1 MCRHFEKDGL
11 ISHFLKAANLPL
23 RMLKSG
29 NAAIVSYQIVVPE
42 ALSNILV
49 LDASFPIRKLC
60 HYDTTIK
67 SAETLPGLKRDGV
80 PAFHS
85 LKKFDNVELFR
96 LKSYGGRFS
105 MEKRFKD
112 RQMAKEVVQ
121 VLKTI
126 PADEAV
132 LLYVYKMN
140 QPGGIDYK
148 KILLAEI
155 SKAGID
161 TDAVTKDGKERIV
174 VSTWGNE
181 TSLNCYAYC
190 QHVFL
195 VGILH
200 RDDTEIMGQYLGQID
215 NLQGEISKT
224 LTSDLSLSERA
235 HLAYQALSR
244 GIVPSR
250 GSRSGETMKGYIVEI
265 DPQIETALSTVMPGV
280 TWKTW
285 TPFFMQE
292 SDSLIDTWRGR
303 VEKYLSETQEDRVS
317 SRRLKAELKA
327 DKVAPDT
334 WTRIT
339 RTVNRNVP
347 KKESYGELR
356 FWWSLKGGSFV
367 RITAESYGFC
377 EEVGYEVRPGS
388 IQRSEGP
395 QIP

>member
-1 MCRHFEKDGL
+1 MAGDKLTGRWAFGLPTGTGKTRAIIEHITAVHENDYAYSYAVAASCIEALCTMKRDLIANGVPEHLIGLLHEAPTTGDKKAGEPATKDNDERPFLLITHQMIRANETNLRRYNTYQGKPRHILIYDESLITSDVQHFGTHPLYAAMAHALEMVKRIDEHVEISNYLTECKAIIEAAEDTYNPFDVTMIEQPTLDPRLAEKYVRHFEKDGL

-42 ALSNILV
+42 ALQNILV

-60 HYDTTIK
+60 HFNTTIK
-67 SAETLPGLKRDGV
+67 SAETLPGLKREGV

-112 RQMAKEVVQ
+112 RQMANEVVQ

-126 PADEAV
+126 PEDEAV

-161 TDAVTKDGKERIV
+161 TDALTVDGKQRIV

-190 QHVFL
+190 PIIQ
-195 VGILH
+195 
-200 RDDTEIMGQYLGQID
+200 
-215 NLQGEISKT
+215 
-224 LTSDLSLSERA
+224 SL
-235 HLAYQALSR
+235 
-244 GIVPSR
+244 
-250 GSRSGETMKGYIVEI
+250 
-265 DPQIETALSTVMPGV
+265 
-280 TWKTW
+280 
-285 TPFFMQE
+285 
-292 SDSLIDTWRGR
+292 
-303 VEKYLSETQEDRVS
+303 
-317 SRRLKAELKA
+317 
-327 DKVAPDT
+327 
-334 WTRIT
+334 
-339 RTVNRNVP
+339 
-347 KKESYGELR
+347 
-356 FWWSLKGGSFV
+356 
-367 RITAESYGFC
+367 
-377 EEVGYEVRPGS
+377 
-388 IQRSEGP
+388 
-395 QIP
+395 

>member
-1 MCRHFEKDGL
+1 MAHAIEMVKRIDEHAEISNYLTECKAIIEAAEDTYNPIDVTMIEQPVLDPRLAEKYVRHFEKDGL
-11 ISHFLKAANLPL
+11 ISHFLKASNLPL

-29 NAAIVSYQIVVPE
+29 NTAIVSYQVVVPE

-60 HYDTTIK
+60 HYDSTIK

-85 LKKFDNVELFR
+85 LKRFDNVELFR

-126 PADEAV
+126 SANEAV

-161 TDAVTKDGKERIV
+161 IAAETNDGKKRIV

-215 NLQGEISKT
+215 NIQSEISKT

-244 GIVPSR
+244 GSC
-250 GSRSGETMKGYIVEI
+250 
-265 DPQIETALSTVMPGV
+265 
-280 TWKTW
+280 
-285 TPFFMQE
+285 
-292 SDSLIDTWRGR
+292 R
-303 VEKYLSETQEDRVS
+303 VV
-317 SRRLKAELKA
+317 
-327 DKVAPDT
+327 DK
-334 WTRIT
+334 
-339 RTVNRNVP
+339 
-347 KKESYGELR
+347 
-356 FWWSLKGGSFV
+356 
-367 RITAESYGFC
+367 
-377 EEVGYEVRPGS
+377 VRPGAQKLCGLLPVS
-388 IQRSEGP
+388 KTPS
-395 QIP
+395 